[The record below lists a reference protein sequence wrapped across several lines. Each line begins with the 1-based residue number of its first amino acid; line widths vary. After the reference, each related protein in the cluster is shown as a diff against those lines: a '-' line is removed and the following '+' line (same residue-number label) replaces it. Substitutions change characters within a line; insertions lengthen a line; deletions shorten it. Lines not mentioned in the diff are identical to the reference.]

1 MARVVFASMMA
12 LLVAATLFA
21 QEPVPHLQ
29 DLVGARGGDGERLM
43 GERGYTWVR
52 TDKSGGDAY
61 SYWRDNRSGRC
72 VSVRTSQGRYAAIVR
87 TPDSECQTEQGGS
100 AESSGRRDEFPTVCG
115 VAFEGKVHP
124 YRCKA
129 VDIYEGDE
137 KIKTELHFPDQ
148 VIRLTWQSAK
158 KVAVHFEGMKTQ
170 HAEYVQAGDDI
181 NWFLDDKT
189 YFYTPDKK
197 LAKKKL
203 AELK

>member
-1 MARVVFASMMA
+1 MTRVVFASMMMV
-12 LLVAATLFA
+12 LLVSALFA
-21 QEPVPHLQ
+21 QQPVPHLQ

-72 VSVRTSQGRYAAIVR
+72 VSGRRSQGRYAAVVDS
-87 TPDSECQTEQGGS
+87 PDSDCRGVRGGS
-100 AESSGRRDEFPTVCG
+100 AGGSERRDEFPTVCG

-129 VDIYEGDE
+129 VDIYEGGK
-137 KIKTELHFPDQ
+137 KIKTEVHFPDQ
-148 VIRLTWQSAK
+148 VIRLRWQSAK
-158 KVAVHFEGMKTQ
+158 KVAVHVEGLETR
-170 HAEYVQAGDDI
+170 HADYVQAGDDI

-189 YFYTPDKK
+189 YFYTPDKE